1 MKTRGAVVDSMDGFK
16 NLKPSSRINSFKGEN
31 LMSKNTVTLTN
42 NTTGESFDFDLI
54 NCSRGPK
61 AIDFGKLF
69 DKSKLFS
76 YDPGYGNTAGC
87 ESTISYV
94 NGKDGELLYKG
105 IPIQDLV
112 EKYKFTD
119 VCRLLITDE
128 GLPKTQEESLAFD
141 MELRHRG
148 FLHERLKS
156 VFSAFPDK
164 AHPMAALSALVS
176 VLATLYY
183 DHKDMDDEDDY
194 QMMARRI
201 IAKTATMV
209 AFCYRHSIGA
219 AFIEPDVSRS
229 YVENFLYMLRSYPHG
244 RFKWGL
250 KGEEGVQPLEVEAL
264 DKILTLHAEHGQNA
278 STTTV
283 RNVASTGVHP
293 YAAISAGIAALWG
306 PAHGGANEAVL
317 KQLNEIG
324 SVDAVDKYIDRV
336 KDKSDPFRLMGFGHR
351 VYKNYDP
358 RAKTLKALKDDLNRR
373 GIKMDSRLSEIAEKV
388 EEVALKDDYFIE
400 RKLYPNVDFYS
411 GIILT
416 ALRIPTE
423 LFTPIFVLGRMPGWC
438 ANLIEHVKNPQ
449 VKITRPRQ
457 VYLGK

>member
-1 MKTRGAVVDSMDGFK
+1 MG
-16 NLKPSSRINSFKGEN
+16 
-31 LMSKNTVTLTN
+31 KNTITLTN
-42 NTTGESFDFDLI
+42 NETNQSFEFDLI
-54 NCSRGPK
+54 NCTRGPK
-61 AIDFGKLF
+61 AINF
-69 DKSKLFS
+69 SKLYETAQLFA
-76 YDPGYGNTAGC
+76 YDPGYGSTAGC

-94 NGKDGELLYKG
+94 DGANGELLYKG

-112 EKYKFTD
+112 EKYSFTD
-119 VCRLLITDE
+119 VCRLLITEE
-128 GLPKTQEESLAFD
+128 GLPKNKEESIAFD
-141 MELRHRG
+141 LELRHRG

-164 AHPMAALSALVS
+164 AHPMATLSALVS

-183 DHKDMDDEDDY
+183 DHKEMDDEDDY

-209 AFCYRHSIGA
+209 AFCYRHSVGA
-219 AFIEPDVSRS
+219 PFIEPDVSKS
-229 YVENFLYMLRSYPHG
+229 YIENFLYMLRGYPHG
-244 RFKWGL
+244 RFKNTL
-250 KGEEGVQPLEVEAL
+250 KGEEGIDSVEIEAL

-293 YAAISAGIAALWG
+293 YAAISSGIAALWG
-306 PAHGGANEAVL
+306 PSHGGANEAVL
-317 KQLNEIG
+317 KQLREIG
-324 SVDAVDKYIDRV
+324 DVKNVDKYIDRV
-336 KDKSDPFRLMGFGHR
+336 KDKNDPFRLMGFGHR

-358 RAKTLKALKDDLNRR
+358 RAKTLKYLKDDLNKR
-373 GIKMDSRLSEIAEKV
+373 GIKMDMRLSEIAEKV
-388 EEVALKDDYFIE
+388 EEVALNDSYFIE

-416 ALRIPTE
+416 ALKIPTE

-438 ANLIEHVKNPQ
+438 ANLIEHVKNPS